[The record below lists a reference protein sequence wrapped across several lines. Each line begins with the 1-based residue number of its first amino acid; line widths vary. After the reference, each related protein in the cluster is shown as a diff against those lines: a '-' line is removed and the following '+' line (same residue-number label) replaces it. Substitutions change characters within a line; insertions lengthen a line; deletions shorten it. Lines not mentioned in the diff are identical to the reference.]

1 MLYMLRPQLLIRRF
15 LVRSGLLEISGV
27 FYDRKLKKK
36 KLDLVVI
43 RINKL
48 GELRD
53 SGPCHSCIELMKMI
67 GVRKIHFSTGK
78 NDEIKSIKLQ
88 DFTDFHISLGEA
100 VLIYYNMTGT
110 HNTREA
116 LKHRQKIY
124 EERLKNR

>member
-1 MLYMLRPQLLIRRF
+1 
-15 LVRSGLLEISGV
+15 
-27 FYDRKLKKK
+27 
-36 KLDLVVI
+36 
-43 RINKL
+43 
-48 GELRD
+48 
-53 SGPCHSCIELMKMI
+53 MI
-67 GVRKIHFSTGK
+67 GIRKIHFSTGK

-116 LKHRQKIY
+116 LIHRKKIY